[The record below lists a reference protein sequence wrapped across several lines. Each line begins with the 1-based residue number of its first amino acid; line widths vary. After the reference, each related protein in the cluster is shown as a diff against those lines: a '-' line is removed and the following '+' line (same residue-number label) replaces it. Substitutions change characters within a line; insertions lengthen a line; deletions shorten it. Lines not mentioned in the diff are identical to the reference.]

1 MVEKITITEALAE
14 LKTLKAR
21 IVKKRENITRYFV
34 RDGTKKDPL
43 ASSAL
48 GGSAQYVR
56 QERQGVADLEK
67 RIVSIR
73 SAISKENSKVILTLK
88 NVEMSVGEWL
98 TWRREISEGQ
108 TAFLRSLISTLN
120 AIRTPMRGQV
130 PKKLTSKEEDAATD
144 DVVVVS
150 IPEEQVAKEAEDLE
164 ELLGSLDGK
173 LSLLNA
179 TTVIEV

>member
-21 IVKKRENITRYFV
+21 IIKKRENITRYFV

-43 ASSAL
+43 AGDA
-48 GGSAQYVR
+48 GGSAEYVKR
-56 QERQGVADLEK
+56 ERQGVADLEK
-67 RIVSIR
+67 RIVAIR
-73 SAISKENSKVILTLK
+73 SAISKENSKVVLTLK
-88 NVEMSVGEWL
+88 SIEMTVGEWL

-108 TAFLRSLISTLN
+108 TQFLRSLINTLN
-120 AIRTPMRGQV
+120 MIRIPTRGQV
-130 PKKLTSKEEDAATD
+130 PKKVTATESDAATD
-144 DVVVVS
+144 DVVIVS
-150 IPEEQVAKEAEDLE
+150 IPEQQVAKESEDLE